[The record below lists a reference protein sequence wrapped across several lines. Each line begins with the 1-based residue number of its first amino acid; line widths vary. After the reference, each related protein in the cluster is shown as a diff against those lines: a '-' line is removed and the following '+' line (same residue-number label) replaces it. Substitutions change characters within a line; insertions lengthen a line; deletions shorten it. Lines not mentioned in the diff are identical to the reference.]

1 MEHFIKAAIKL
12 PKSLHQATLRN
23 SAFRGTETV
32 PPSRDMVLFSW
43 GWAPVNGSYK
53 DYDKGFMGV

>member
-32 PPSRDMVLFSW
+32 PPSRDMI
-43 GWAPVNGSYK
+43 GWLSGVIQLGLGSCK
-53 DYDKGFMGV
+53 WFLQGLR